1 MFHFLSEEDTQFF
14 RTYGYVVVKN
24 IIPKPHRIAR
34 SIIREVKKII
44 FTTKEELE
52 TLIKLEEKDI
62 DPLQLLVDNKLREE
76 HLDNPKSIWHN
87 NNIRTPK
94 IAKSSGMTNIYHN
107 KRVREKILFNEDIY
121 NVVNSLYTSLTGVEE
136 DIIYLYGPD
145 RVCVKPK
152 GATHMP
158 KHIDCNLVCYE
169 EEEENKTAPTNPLTM
184 FRVQV
189 VTCLQI
195 DTEAKNNGR
204 TEVLSGYNNY
214 FLLGAYY
221 FRKSFTTDN
230 KPGRYFSP
238 LVVEEI
244 FSKHLNTFLEYIDS
258 FYHKKKLLPK
268 EETPL
273 SKNKELFQRIY
284 DSLPKKKIKIEWTT
298 PEVAPGDI
306 FCFDQRLPH
315 RNTKNDSEITR
326 VASFVSLYPKSY
338 LREDDISPY
347 KLFGG
352 KIDKSRPFDN
362 NILEREAFSEDWEDR
377 CSFELT
383 PLVKKMLAI

>member
-1 MFHFLSEEDTQFF
+1 
-14 RTYGYVVVKN
+14 
-24 IIPKPHRIAR
+24 
-34 SIIREVKKII
+34 
-44 FTTKEELE
+44 
-52 TLIKLEEKDI
+52 
-62 DPLQLLVDNKLREE
+62 
-76 HLDNPKSIWHN
+76 
-87 NNIRTPK
+87 
-94 IAKSSGMTNIYHN
+94 MTNTYHN
-107 KRVREKILFNEDIY
+107 KKVREKILFNEDIY
-121 NVVNSLYTSLTGVEE
+121 NVITKHYTSLTGIEE
-136 DIIYLYGPD
+136 DIIYLYSPD

-152 GATHMP
+152 GDTHMP
-158 KHIDCNLVCYE
+158 KHIDCNLVCY
-169 EEEENKTAPTNPLTM
+169 EEENKTAPTNPLTM

-189 VTCLQI
+189 VTFLQI

-221 FRKSFTTDN
+221 FRKSFTPEN

-244 FSKHLNTFLEYIDS
+244 FSKHLNS
-258 FYHKKKLLPK
+258 FHHKKKLLPK

-284 DSLPKKKIKIEWTT
+284 DSLPKKKIKIKWTT

-315 RNTKNDSEITR
+315 CNTKNDSEITR

-347 KLFGG
+347 KLFRG

-362 NILEREAFSEDWEDR
+362 NILEREAFSEDWKDR
-377 CSFELT
+377 CSSELT